1 MCERGE
7 HNAVDVLREQRRTE
21 LVVLEGLQMVDL
33 ELVVVAAGKLLQE
46 ALLIA
51 V

>member
-1 MCERGE
+1 M
-7 HNAVDVLREQRRTE
+7 DVLREKSRTE
-21 LVVLEGLQMVDL
+21 LIVLEGLQMVDL
-33 ELVVVAAGKLLQE
+33 ELVMMTAGKLLQE

>member
-1 MCERGE
+1 
-7 HNAVDVLREQRRTE
+7 VDVLREQRRTE